1 MKLASI
7 LKSRTVWT
15 FVALFIFNGL
25 QGTQIMVPVEY
36 LGIVNGLLSLLGIY
50 FRANPVQK

>member
-25 QGTQIMVPVEY
+25 QATQQFLPTEY
-36 LGIVNGLLSLLGIY
+36 TGVVNGILTLLGIY
-50 FRANPVQK
+50 FRTFPVQK